1 MGSTAESTA
10 RQSSYRKL
18 SSESSH
24 SLSKYH
30 PPEHRSETMLSE
42 ALRGT
47 DRFPEAKQFNLL
59 HDVGR
64 ENGRADMRLYYAG
77 EPSLLGRPCVAII
90 GTRKVSDDGVRRT
103 KRLARELVEA
113 GIVIVSGLAT
123 GVDTVALTTAIDVG
137 GQVVAVIGTPL
148 DKAYPAENK
157 RLQETIYRDHLLI
170 SQFASDERT
179 FRSSFPQR
187 NKLMAVLSDA
197 TVVMEA
203 SDTSGTLHQAAEC
216 TKLGRWLFVARS
228 VMDDTSLE
236 WPKKFQKYETCVP
249 LEDVSDVTGRILKNV
264 S

>member
-1 MGSTAESTA
+1 MDKMAGSTV
-10 RQSSYRKL
+10 RQQYHLKPASRASGPL
-18 SSESSH
+18 SQ
-24 SLSKYH
+24 YH
-30 PPEHRSETMLSE
+30 PPEHRGEALLSE
-42 ALRGT
+42 VLQGT
-47 DRFPEAKQFNLL
+47 GRFPEAKQFNLL

-64 ENGRADMRLYYAG
+64 GNGRADMRLYYAG
-77 EPSLLGRPCVAII
+77 DPSLLGRPCVAII
-90 GTRKVSDDGVRRT
+90 GTRKASDDGIRRT
-103 KRLARELVEA
+103 KRLARELAKIGV
-113 GIVIVSGLAT
+113 VIVSGLAT

-137 GQVVAVIGTPL
+137 GQAVAVIGTPP
-148 DKAYPAENK
+148 DKAYPPDNK

-170 SQFASDERT
+170 SQFASGERT

-216 TKLGRWLFVARS
+216 TKLGRWLFVAKS
-228 VMDDTSLE
+228 VMDDPSLE

-249 LEDVSDVTGRILKNV
+249 LENVSDITGRILTNV